1 MRTTLCVL
9 AAVFFLTAA
18 GTVTTSA
25 TTSATTRT
33 TPPPAALAGTWRSTP
48 EELPLTTEFDVS
60 VWGKNAKS
68 IRSVEMAVRPGGD
81 ATVTVTRKV
90 VDARGRT
97 IKGSESIEEARLQ
110 LNADAAVPAPYAP
123 ERHDV
128 PVTVTTA
135 ERRYPDDPEA
145 RWPLD
150 GVKVSVARFTDN
162 PESIEI
168 RFDTPE
174 GRGSF
179 WETLRRAASRSTRP
193 AARRGQPSST
203 P

>member
-9 AAVFFLTAA
+9 AAVYLLTAA
-18 GTVTTSA
+18 ADA
-25 TTSATTRT
+25 TTPTATRT
-33 TPPPAALAGTWRSTP
+33 TPPQAALAGTWRSTP

-68 IRSVEMAVRPGGD
+68 IRAVEMFVRPDGN
-81 ATVTVTRKV
+81 ATLTVTRKV

-97 IKGSESIEEARLQ
+97 VKGSESIEEARFQ
-110 LNADAAVPAPYAP
+110 LNAEAAVPTTYAL
-123 ERHDV
+123 ERHEV
-128 PVTVTTA
+128 PVTMTAA
-135 ERRYPDDPEA
+135 ERRYSDDPGS

-150 GVKVSVARFTDN
+150 GVKVTVARFTDD
-162 PESIEI
+162 PGSLEI

-179 WETLRRAASRSTRP
+179 WEKLRRAGARTRP
-193 AARRGQPSST
+193 AARPAQSSST